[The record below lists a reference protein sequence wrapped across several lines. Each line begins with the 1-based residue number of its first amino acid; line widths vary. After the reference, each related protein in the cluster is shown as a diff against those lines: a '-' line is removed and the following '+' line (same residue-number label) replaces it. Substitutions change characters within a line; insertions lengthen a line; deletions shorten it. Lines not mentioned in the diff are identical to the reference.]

1 MAEMGMTVADL
12 IEQLE
17 GMDPD
22 APVRLATQPA
32 YPFEYTIGKVAEA
45 EDGTCWIA
53 EGEQVGYLGEDAAN
67 ALEWGR

>member
-17 GMDPD
+17 AMDPN
-22 APVRLATQPA
+22 APVRLATQPQ
-32 YPFEYTIGKVAEA
+32 YPFEYTISKVVEA
-45 EDGTCWIA
+45 EDGTCWIGQ
-53 EGEQVGYLGEDAAN
+53 GEQVGYLGEDATD